1 MLLRMTVPVEEQM
14 TKIVSLAFAITMAL
28 VPVTGAKAAAY
39 TLGDGTLGPGDAGIF
54 GIPVNVPAPPGVI
67 SDTYSFVATSL
78 AQIATIVSSLEFF
91 GPEISGLSVQLFQ
104 GDPTDGFLDALVA
117 TGAQVMG
124 NSDLLSM
131 TYANLQPAGLG
142 YYLLVGGTAGSNG
155 GIYTGAYN
163 LSVVPIP
170 AAMWLFATALVGL
183 AGVARR
189 RRSI

>member
-1 MLLRMTVPVEEQM
+1 MK
-14 TKIVSLAFAITMAL
+14 KIVSLVFAITMAL

-54 GIPVNVPAPPGVI
+54 GIPIDSPVPSGVI
-67 SDTYSFVATSL
+67 SDTYEFVATEF
-78 AQIATIVSSLEFF
+78 AQIGTILGSLEFF
-91 GPEISGLSVQLFQ
+91 GPEITGLSLQLFQ
-104 GDPTDGFLDALVA
+104 GNPGDGFADLLVA

-131 TYANLQPAGLG
+131 AFANLQPGGLG
-142 YYLLVGGTAGSNG
+142 YYLLVGGTAGSSG

-163 LSVVPIP
+163 LTVVPIP

-183 AGVARR
+183 AGIARR
-189 RRSI
+189 RRSS